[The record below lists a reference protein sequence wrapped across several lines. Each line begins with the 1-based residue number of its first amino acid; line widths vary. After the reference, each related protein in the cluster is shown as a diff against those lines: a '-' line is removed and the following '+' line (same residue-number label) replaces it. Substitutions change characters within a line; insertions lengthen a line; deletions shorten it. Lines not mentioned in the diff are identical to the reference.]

1 MNRRPTAGAPESPL
15 AAYRLL
21 DVGPA
26 TPTSARLASGA
37 RERPRDGRRFT
48 HKL

>member
-1 MNRRPTAGAPESPL
+1 MNLRPTAGAPESPL
-15 AAYRLL
+15 AALRLL

-26 TPTSARLASGA
+26 TPASARLARGA
-37 RERPRDGRRFT
+37 RERPRYGRRFI